1 MAFHAVVMKL
11 EMALMTVLT
20 VLEIVVHTAVK
31 NALIPFQT
39 VSVTDFMA
47 FQTVVTVL
55 EMAVHA
61 LVRKVEMAVTTVV
74 KIFLILSHRP
84 VKNSQIAVHA
94 VLFFFV
100 ITLTTIYIV
109 LRNTTGTDGR
119 KFVSSYMLSRI
130 IKIFSCLIFLVLY
143 LLLNKN
149 DSLRF
154 AIAFLV
160 IYFLYSIFEVVVL
173 KKENQELSK

>member
-1 MAFHAVVMKL
+1 MSQKIPIKKFSFRIIVFSAVI
-11 EMALMTVLT
+11 AALT
-20 VLEIVVHTAVK
+20 VIFQWLCPAYATP
-31 NALIPFQT
+31 ALPF
-39 VSVTDFMA
+39 
-47 FQTVVTVL
+47 
-55 EMAVHA
+55 
-61 LVRKVEMAVTTVV
+61 
-74 KIFLILSHRP
+74 I
-84 VKNSQIAVHA
+84 

-119 KFVSSYMLSRI
+119 KFISSYMLSRI

-160 IYFLYSIFEVVVL
+160 IYFLYSIFEVIVL

>member
-1 MAFHAVVMKL
+1 MSQKIPIKKFSFRIIVFSAVIS
-11 EMALMTVLT
+11 ALT
-20 VLEIVVHTAVK
+20 VIFQWLCPAYATP
-31 NALIPFQT
+31 ALPF
-39 VSVTDFMA
+39 
-47 FQTVVTVL
+47 
-55 EMAVHA
+55 
-61 LVRKVEMAVTTVV
+61 
-74 KIFLILSHRP
+74 I
-84 VKNSQIAVHA
+84 

-160 IYFLYSIFEVVVL
+160 IYFLYSIFEVIVL

>member
-1 MAFHAVVMKL
+1 MQKDIRCQIFSAIIA
-11 EMALMTVLT
+11 ALT
-20 VLEIVVHTAVK
+20 VIFQWLCPAYASP
-31 NALIPFQT
+31 ALPF
-39 VSVTDFMA
+39 
-47 FQTVVTVL
+47 
-55 EMAVHA
+55 
-61 LVRKVEMAVTTVV
+61 
-74 KIFLILSHRP
+74 I
-84 VKNSQIAVHA
+84 

>member
-1 MAFHAVVMKL
+1 MSQKIPIKKFSFRIIVFSAIVA
-11 EMALMTVLT
+11 ALT
-20 VLEIVVHTAVK
+20 VIFQWLCPAYASP
-31 NALIPFQT
+31 ALPF
-39 VSVTDFMA
+39 
-47 FQTVVTVL
+47 
-55 EMAVHA
+55 
-61 LVRKVEMAVTTVV
+61 
-74 KIFLILSHRP
+74 I
-84 VKNSQIAVHA
+84 

-149 DSLRF
+149 DAMRF

-160 IYFLYSIFEVVVL
+160 IYFLYSIFEVIVL

>member
-1 MAFHAVVMKL
+1 MSQKIPIKKFSFRIIVFSAIIA
-11 EMALMTVLT
+11 ALT
-20 VLEIVVHTAVK
+20 VIFQWLCPAYASP
-31 NALIPFQT
+31 ALPF
-39 VSVTDFMA
+39 
-47 FQTVVTVL
+47 
-55 EMAVHA
+55 
-61 LVRKVEMAVTTVV
+61 
-74 KIFLILSHRP
+74 I
-84 VKNSQIAVHA
+84 

-154 AIAFLV
+154 AISFLV

>member
-1 MAFHAVVMKL
+1 MQKKVPIKKFSFRILVFSVILAGASLLFQLICPKYATP
-11 EMALMTVLT
+11 AL
-20 VLEIVVHTAVK
+20 
-31 NALIPFQT
+31 PF
-39 VSVTDFMA
+39 
-47 FQTVVTVL
+47 
-55 EMAVHA
+55 
-61 LVRKVEMAVTTVV
+61 
-74 KIFLILSHRP
+74 I
-84 VKNSQIAVHA
+84 

-160 IYFLYSIFEVVVL
+160 IYFLYSIFEVVIL

>member
-1 MAFHAVVMKL
+1 MSQKIPIRKFSFRIIVFSAIIA
-11 EMALMTVLT
+11 ALT
-20 VLEIVVHTAVK
+20 VIFQWLCPAYASP
-31 NALIPFQT
+31 ALPF
-39 VSVTDFMA
+39 
-47 FQTVVTVL
+47 
-55 EMAVHA
+55 
-61 LVRKVEMAVTTVV
+61 
-74 KIFLILSHRP
+74 I
-84 VKNSQIAVHA
+84 

-130 IKIFSCLIFLVLY
+130 IKIFSCLLFLVLY
-143 LLLNKN
+143 LLLNKE

-154 AIAFLV
+154 AIAFLI

-173 KKENQELSK
+173 KKENQDLTKNS

>member
-1 MAFHAVVMKL
+1 MSQKIPIKKFSFRIIVFSAVI
-11 EMALMTVLT
+11 AALT
-20 VLEIVVHTAVK
+20 VLFQWLCPTYASP
-31 NALIPFQT
+31 ALPF
-39 VSVTDFMA
+39 
-47 FQTVVTVL
+47 
-55 EMAVHA
+55 
-61 LVRKVEMAVTTVV
+61 
-74 KIFLILSHRP
+74 I
-84 VKNSQIAVHA
+84 

-119 KFVSSYMLSRI
+119 KFISSYMLSRI

-160 IYFLYSIFEVVVL
+160 IYFLYSIFEVIVL

>member
-1 MAFHAVVMKL
+1 MSQKIPIKKFSFRIIVFSAVI
-11 EMALMTVLT
+11 AALT
-20 VLEIVVHTAVK
+20 VIFQWLCPAYATP
-31 NALIPFQT
+31 ALPF
-39 VSVTDFMA
+39 
-47 FQTVVTVL
+47 
-55 EMAVHA
+55 
-61 LVRKVEMAVTTVV
+61 
-74 KIFLILSHRP
+74 I
-84 VKNSQIAVHA
+84 

-160 IYFLYSIFEVVVL
+160 IYFLYSIFEVIVL

>member
-1 MAFHAVVMKL
+1 MSQKIPIKKFSFRIIVFSAIIA
-11 EMALMTVLT
+11 ALT
-20 VLEIVVHTAVK
+20 VIFQWLCPAYASP
-31 NALIPFQT
+31 ALPF
-39 VSVTDFMA
+39 
-47 FQTVVTVL
+47 
-55 EMAVHA
+55 
-61 LVRKVEMAVTTVV
+61 
-74 KIFLILSHRP
+74 I
-84 VKNSQIAVHA
+84 

>member
-1 MAFHAVVMKL
+1 MSQKIPIKKFSFRIIVFSAVI
-11 EMALMTVLT
+11 AALT
-20 VLEIVVHTAVK
+20 VIFQWLCPAYATP
-31 NALIPFQT
+31 ALPF
-39 VSVTDFMA
+39 
-47 FQTVVTVL
+47 
-55 EMAVHA
+55 
-61 LVRKVEMAVTTVV
+61 
-74 KIFLILSHRP
+74 I
-84 VKNSQIAVHA
+84 

-119 KFVSSYMLSRI
+119 KFVSGYMLSRI

-173 KKENQELSK
+173 KKENQDLSK

>member
-1 MAFHAVVMKL
+1 MSQKIPIKKFSFRIIVFSAVI
-11 EMALMTVLT
+11 AALT
-20 VLEIVVHTAVK
+20 VIFQWLCPAYATP
-31 NALIPFQT
+31 ALPF
-39 VSVTDFMA
+39 
-47 FQTVVTVL
+47 
-55 EMAVHA
+55 
-61 LVRKVEMAVTTVV
+61 
-74 KIFLILSHRP
+74 I
-84 VKNSQIAVHA
+84 

>member
-1 MAFHAVVMKL
+1 MSQKIPIKKFSFRIIVFSAVI
-11 EMALMTVLT
+11 AALT
-20 VLEIVVHTAVK
+20 VIFQWLCPAYATP
-31 NALIPFQT
+31 ALPF
-39 VSVTDFMA
+39 
-47 FQTVVTVL
+47 
-55 EMAVHA
+55 
-61 LVRKVEMAVTTVV
+61 
-74 KIFLILSHRP
+74 I
-84 VKNSQIAVHA
+84 
-94 VLFFFV
+94 VLFFFI

-173 KKENQELSK
+173 KKENQDLSK